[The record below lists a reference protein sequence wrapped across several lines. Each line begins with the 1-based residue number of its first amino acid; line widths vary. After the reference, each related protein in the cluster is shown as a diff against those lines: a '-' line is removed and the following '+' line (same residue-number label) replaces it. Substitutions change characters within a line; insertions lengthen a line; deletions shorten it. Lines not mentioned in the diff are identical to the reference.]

1 MDTTIPRRPGTEPR
15 APLAITGSACCCPAT
30 PVVRVVMPPTQTRPH
45 PTDLLLC
52 GHHYRVSRQKLA
64 ALNAT
69 VQKLPGVWDALALFE
84 DSPSSQAPVS

>member
-1 MDTTIPRRPGTEPR
+1 MLPQPPGHEPQ
-15 APLAITGSACCCPAT
+15 APLAVTGPACCCPAM

-52 GHHYRVSRQKLA
+52 GHHYRVSRQRLA

-69 VQKLPGVWDALALFE
+69 VQKLPGVPGDTAAPSE
-84 DSPSSQAPVS
+84 DEPTPVR